1 VAAQQLASQ
10 ALENL
15 RQQQASSLAYFETFW
30 MIAVLTFVVSFAVLF
45 MKRSVAEQGG
55 HVASE

>member
-1 VAAQQLASQ
+1 VAGQQLASQ

-15 RQQQASSLAYFETFW
+15 RQQQASSLAYFDTFW

>member
-1 VAAQQLASQ
+1 MAARQLASQ

-15 RQQQASSLAYFETFW
+15 RQQQASSLAYFDTFW

>member
-1 VAAQQLASQ
+1 VAARQLASQ

-15 RQQQASSLAYFETFW
+15 RQQQASSLAYFDTFW

>member
-1 VAAQQLASQ
+1 MAAQQLASQ

-15 RQQQASSLAYFETFW
+15 RQQQASSLAYFDTFW
-30 MIAVLTFVVSFAVLF
+30 MIAVITFVVSFAVLF